1 MMNGVVSALL
11 VVAGGACALAGYVIG
26 SWRQR
31 RELDVELERDDIDSR
46 ERFLDL
52 LENLLDENGRPK
64 DERPN

>member
-1 MMNGVVSALL
+1 MLNGFVSALL
-11 VVAGGACALAGYVIG
+11 VIAGGGCALAGYMIG

-31 RELDVELERDDIDSR
+31 RALDAELEREELDSR

>member
-1 MMNGVVSALL
+1 MFNAVMSALL
-11 VVAGGACALAGYVIG
+11 VVAGGACAVAGYAVG

-31 RELDVELERDDIDSR
+31 RALDAELEQDELDSR

>member
-1 MMNGVVSALL
+1 MFNAVMSALL
-11 VVAGGACALAGYVIG
+11 VVAGGACAVAGYAVG

-31 RELDVELERDDIDSR
+31 RVFDAELEQDELDSR